1 MKSVYKNLIL
11 EMKVKC
17 QERIN
22 TIMKNRQ
29 VLLSILLVLFSINIS
44 TAESGSIDFLRS
56 TGKIY
61 SVVAVIAVIF
71 LGIAL
76 YLFRL
81 DNKITKLEKEI
92 YNEEKR

>member
-1 MKSVYKNLIL
+1 MLWKSKKEAIL
-11 EMKVKC
+11 AESIIM
-17 QERIN
+17 
-22 TIMKNRQ
+22 MKNKQ
-29 VLLSILLVLFSINIS
+29 FLLSTFLIICSINLLS
-44 TAESGSIDFLRS
+44 AESGSIDFLRS

-71 LGIAL
+71 LGIVW

-81 DNKITKLEKEI
+81 DKKITKLEKEI

>member
-1 MKSVYKNLIL
+1 
-11 EMKVKC
+11 
-17 QERIN
+17 
-22 TIMKNRQ
+22 MKNKPF
-29 VLLSILLVLFSINIS
+29 LLSIFLVILSINLLL
-44 TAESGSIDFLRS
+44 AESGSIDFLRS

-71 LGIAL
+71 LGIVW

-81 DNKITKLEKEI
+81 DKKITKLEKEI

>member
-1 MKSVYKNLIL
+1 
-11 EMKVKC
+11 
-17 QERIN
+17 
-22 TIMKNRQ
+22 MKNKQ
-29 VLLSILLVLFSINIS
+29 FLLSIFLVILSINHLS
-44 TAESGSIDFLRS
+44 AESGSIDFLRS

-71 LGIAL
+71 IGIVW

>member
-1 MKSVYKNLIL
+1 
-11 EMKVKC
+11 
-17 QERIN
+17 
-22 TIMKNRQ
+22 MKNKQ
-29 VLLSILLVLFSINIS
+29 FLLSIFLVILSINLLL
-44 TAESGSIDFLRS
+44 AESGSIDFLRS

-71 LGIAL
+71 LGIVW

-81 DNKITKLEKEI
+81 DKKITKLEKEI

>member
-1 MKSVYKNLIL
+1 
-11 EMKVKC
+11 
-17 QERIN
+17 
-22 TIMKNRQ
+22 MKNKQ
-29 VLLSILLVLFSINIS
+29 FILSSSLVVLSVNLLS
-44 TAESGSIDFLRS
+44 AESGTIDFLRS

-71 LGIAL
+71 IGIAL

-92 YNEEKR
+92 HNEEKG

>member
-1 MKSVYKNLIL
+1 MHKAN
-11 EMKVKC
+11 
-17 QERIN
+17 
-22 TIMKNRQ
+22 MKNKPF
-29 VLLSILLVLFSINIS
+29 LLSIFLVILSINLLL
-44 TAESGSIDFLRS
+44 AESGSIDFLRS

-71 LGIAL
+71 LGIVW

-81 DNKITKLEKEI
+81 DKKITKLEKEI

>member
-1 MKSVYKNLIL
+1 
-11 EMKVKC
+11 
-17 QERIN
+17 
-22 TIMKNRQ
+22 MKNKQ
-29 VLLSILLVLFSINIS
+29 FLLSTLLVVLSINLLS
-44 TAESGSIDFLRS
+44 AESGAIDFLRS

-81 DNKITKLEKEI
+81 DKKITKLEKEI
-92 YNEEKR
+92 YNEEKG

>member
-1 MKSVYKNLIL
+1 
-11 EMKVKC
+11 
-17 QERIN
+17 
-22 TIMKNRQ
+22 MKNKQ
-29 VLLSILLVLFSINIS
+29 FLLSILLVILSINLLL
-44 TAESGSIDFLRS
+44 AESGSIDFLRS

-71 LGIAL
+71 LGIVW

-81 DNKITKLEKEI
+81 DKKITKLEKEI

>member
-1 MKSVYKNLIL
+1 
-11 EMKVKC
+11 
-17 QERIN
+17 
-22 TIMKNRQ
+22 MKNKQ
-29 VLLSILLVLFSINIS
+29 FLLSIFLVILSVNLLL
-44 TAESGSIDFLRS
+44 AESGSIDFLRS

-71 LGIAL
+71 LGIVW

-81 DNKITKLEKEI
+81 YKKITKLEKEI

>member
-1 MKSVYKNLIL
+1 
-11 EMKVKC
+11 
-17 QERIN
+17 
-22 TIMKNRQ
+22 MKNKQ
-29 VLLSILLVLFSINIS
+29 FLLSVLLVILSINLLL
-44 TAESGSIDFLRS
+44 AESGSIDFLRS

-71 LGIAL
+71 LGIVW

-81 DNKITKLEKEI
+81 DKKITKLEKEI

>member
-1 MKSVYKNLIL
+1 
-11 EMKVKC
+11 
-17 QERIN
+17 
-22 TIMKNRQ
+22 MKNKQ
-29 VLLSILLVLFSINIS
+29 FLLSIFLVILSVNLLL
-44 TAESGSIDFLRS
+44 AESGSIDFLRS

-71 LGIAL
+71 LGIVW

-81 DNKITKLEKEI
+81 DKKITKLEKEI

>member
-1 MKSVYKNLIL
+1 
-11 EMKVKC
+11 
-17 QERIN
+17 
-22 TIMKNRQ
+22 MKNKQ
-29 VLLSILLVLFSINIS
+29 FPLSILLVILSINLLL
-44 TAESGSIDFLRS
+44 AESGSIDFLRS

-71 LGIAL
+71 LGIVW

-81 DNKITKLEKEI
+81 DKKITKLEKEI

>member
-1 MKSVYKNLIL
+1 
-11 EMKVKC
+11 
-17 QERIN
+17 
-22 TIMKNRQ
+22 MKNKQ
-29 VLLSILLVLFSINIS
+29 FLLSILLVILSINLLM
-44 TAESGSIDFLRS
+44 AESGSIDFLRS

-71 LGIAL
+71 LGIVW

-81 DNKITKLEKEI
+81 DKKITKLEKEI